1 MTSPTPDRAPDPARA
16 RFAVLMAVRF
26 SAVLMVLGGM
36 LISSNRFPSIE
47 PPFAQ
52 YFGYTLMALGFLE
65 LVIVVPM
72 LHRRWRSNPADR
84 QP

>member
-1 MTSPTPDRAPDPARA
+1 MTSPTPDRAPDPARQ
-16 RFAVLMAVRF
+16 RFFMLMAVRF
-26 SAVLMVLGGM
+26 SSVLMVLAGM

-47 PPFAQ
+47 PPVAQ
-52 YFGYTLMALGFLE
+52 YLGYALMALGFLE
-65 LVIVVPM
+65 LVVVVPM